1 MDHHPSVAIEMTA
14 GGDVLKTEAA
24 TDVPVTVARRIGASQ
39 NVVLATPMERIVDR
53 LLIAAPPIEDPRTD
67 SFPTDSLLTDGLP
80 TDSLPTDSL
89 PIAVFQSGGLGIRDP
104 MIAGLPSIVARLRV
118 APLRGALQEIV
129 FPIVALKIQAP
140 VTAALPSIAP
150 LIVPPIVPAGIGR

>member
-1 MDHHPSVAIEMTA
+1 MTA

-67 SFPTDSLLTDGLP
+67 SLLTEGLP

-89 PIAVFQSGGLGIRDP
+89 PIAVFQSVGLGIRDP

-150 LIVPPIVPAGIGR
+150 PIVPLIVPAGIGR

>member
-67 SFPTDSLLTDGLP
+67 SFPTE
-80 TDSLPTDSL
+80 SLPTDSL

-118 APLRGALQEIV
+118 ALQETV
-129 FPIVALKIQAP
+129 FQSVALKIQVP

-150 LIVPPIVPAGIGR
+150 PIVLLIVPAAIGR

>member
-1 MDHHPSVAIEMTA
+1 MTA
-14 GGDVLKTEAA
+14 GGDVLKTEAV

-39 NVVLATPMERIVDR
+39 NVALATPMERIVDR

-67 SFPTDSLLTDGLP
+67 SFPTE
-80 TDSLPTDSL
+80 SLPTDSP
-89 PIAVFQSGGLGIRDP
+89 PIAVFQSVGLGIRDL

-118 APLRGALQEIV
+118 APLKGALQETD
-129 FPIVALKIQAP
+129 FQSVALKIQAP

-150 LIVPPIVPAGIGR
+150 LIVPAGIGR

>member
-67 SFPTDSLLTDGLP
+67 SFPTE
-80 TDSLPTDSL
+80 SLPTDSL
-89 PIAVFQSGGLGIRDP
+89 PIAVFQSVGLGIRDP
-104 MIAGLPSIVARLRV
+104 MTAGLPSIVAPLRV
-118 APLRGALQEIV
+118 ALQETV
-129 FPIVALKIQAP
+129 FPIVALKMQAP

-150 LIVPPIVPAGIGR
+150 PIVLLIVPAATGR

>member
-67 SFPTDSLLTDGLP
+67 SFPTE
-80 TDSLPTDSL
+80 SLPTDSF
-89 PIAVFQSGGLGIRDP
+89 PIAVFQSVGLGIRDP

-118 APLRGALQEIV
+118 ARLKGALQEIV
-129 FPIVALKIQAP
+129 FQSVALKIQAP

-150 LIVPPIVPAGIGR
+150 LIIPPIVPAGIGR

>member
-1 MDHHPSVAIEMTA
+1 MTA

-67 SFPTDSLLTDGLP
+67 SFPTESLP
-80 TDSLPTDSL
+80 TDSHLTDGLPTDSL
-89 PIAVFQSGGLGIRDP
+89 PIAVFQS
-104 MIAGLPSIVARLRV
+104 
-118 APLRGALQEIV
+118 
-129 FPIVALKIQAP
+129 VALKIQAP

-150 LIVPPIVPAGIGR
+150 PIVPLIVPAGIGR

>member
-67 SFPTDSLLTDGLP
+67 SFPTESLPTASLP

-104 MIAGLPSIVARLRV
+104 MIAGLPSIVARLS
-118 APLRGALQEIV
+118 
-129 FPIVALKIQAP
+129 VALKIQAP

>member
-1 MDHHPSVAIEMTA
+1 MTA
-14 GGDVLKTEAA
+14 GEDVLKTEAA

-39 NVVLATPMERIVDR
+39 NVVLAKPMERIVDR

-67 SFPTDSLLTDGLP
+67 SFPTESLP
-80 TDSLPTDSL
+80 TDSLPIDSL
-89 PIAVFQSGGLGIRDP
+89 PIAVFQSVGLGIRDP

-118 APLRGALQEIV
+118 ARLKGALQEIV
-129 FPIVALKIQAP
+129 FQSVALKIQAP
-140 VTAALPSIAP
+140 VTAALPSTAPLIAP

>member
-1 MDHHPSVAIEMTA
+1 MTA

-67 SFPTDSLLTDGLP
+67 SFPTDG
-80 TDSLPTDSL
+80 LPTDSL
-89 PIAVFQSGGLGIRDP
+89 PIAVFQSVGLGIRDP
-104 MIAGLPSIVARLRV
+104 LIAGLP
-118 APLRGALQEIV
+118 
-129 FPIVALKIQAP
+129 PIV
-140 VTAALPSIAP
+140 P
-150 LIVPPIVPAGIGR
+150 LIVPAGIGR

>member
-67 SFPTDSLLTDGLP
+67 SFPTESPPSESLLTDSLLTDGLP
-80 TDSLPTDSL
+80 
-89 PIAVFQSGGLGIRDP
+89 IAVFQS
-104 MIAGLPSIVARLRV
+104 
-118 APLRGALQEIV
+118 
-129 FPIVALKIQAP
+129 VALKIQAP

-150 LIVPPIVPAGIGR
+150 LIVPPIVQAGIGR

>member
-67 SFPTDSLLTDGLP
+67 SFPTA
-80 TDSLPTDSL
+80 SLPTDSL

-118 APLRGALQEIV
+118 APLRVALQETV
-129 FPIVALKIQAP
+129 FQSVALKIQAP

-150 LIVPPIVPAGIGR
+150 LIVPPIVPAEIGR

>member
-24 TDVPVTVARRIGASQ
+24 TDVPVTVARWIGASQ
-39 NVVLATPMERIVDR
+39 NVALATPMERIVDR

-67 SFPTDSLLTDGLP
+67 SFPTESLPTGSLLTDGLP
-80 TDSLPTDSL
+80 TDSP
-89 PIAVFQSGGLGIRDP
+89 PIAVFQSVGLGIRDL

-118 APLRGALQEIV
+118 APLKGALQEIV
-129 FPIVALKIQAP
+129 FQRVALKIQAP
-140 VTAALPSIAP
+140 VTAALPSIVP
-150 LIVPPIVPAGIGR
+150 LIVLAGIGR